1 MEKTCRGLT
10 CRFRFMPRPPWGEA
24 RLSKYPEASGAHGAG
39 RPAHRIALSCFQRGP
54 GTLAPGLA
62 RACPLLSATVS
73 RRRGAYFKPA
83 TRDCKSPAEDFS
95 NLFSPSPRF
104 PHGGRQRHGGHGGQ
118 KHGGHGRRLRRTR
131 RARGGGG
138 VSRCAPA
145 LRGAGKGGEGN
156 ALAGT
161 PFRPSVC
168 AAGAFR
174 ALRVKNVFPRIAP
187 CLPPIFGK
195 SGRDSRR
202 RGSFFSLRGLVCEFP
217 WIYIKAIVPSE
228 GKEGAGP
235 LFWGRNSRSPSNTLA
250 GFLRRDAESRPVL
263 FAFRGVA
270 WREWSPRARGL
281 GHLRTPP
288 PSSRGGR
295 TRDFAGLTFFFFLI
309 GCGG

>member
-1 MEKTCRGLT
+1 MRTSFRRRRPLSAWRHRRNRTQGQDRRKAPRHPLPCPPCKKTCFLG
-10 CRFRFMPRPPWGEA
+10 
-24 RLSKYPEASGAHGAG
+24 
-39 RPAHRIALSCFQRGP
+39 
-54 GTLAPGLA
+54 
-62 RACPLLSATVS
+62 
-73 RRRGAYFKPA
+73 
-83 TRDCKSPAEDFS
+83 SP
-95 NLFSPSPRF
+95 
-104 PHGGRQRHGGHGGQ
+104 
-118 KHGGHGRRLRRTR
+118 
-131 RARGGGG
+131 
-138 VSRCAPA
+138 
-145 LRGAGKGGEGN
+145 
-156 ALAGT
+156 
-161 PFRPSVC
+161 
-168 AAGAFR
+168 
-174 ALRVKNVFPRIAP
+174 P

-295 TRDFAGLTFFFFLI
+295 TRDFAGLTFSKEGI
-309 GCGG
+309 GC